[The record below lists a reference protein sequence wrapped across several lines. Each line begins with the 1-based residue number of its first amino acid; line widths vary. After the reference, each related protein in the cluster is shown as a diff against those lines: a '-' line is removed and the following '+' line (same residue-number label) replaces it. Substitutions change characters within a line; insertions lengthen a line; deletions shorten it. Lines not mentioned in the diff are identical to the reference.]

1 MILWSSFQP
10 CQDLG
15 PGGSERR
22 AVGAQVMIITMLMFS
37 VFMTLMMVVVEMT
50 RGVRKES
57 SWGQGDGDYPGFV
70 ACNLINSSLFVGFP
84 NCFEK
89 YEIDV
94 CSELGG
100 CEGAGHPKSRR
111 RRRTLDPGGAQRWGN
126 IVFLHAGFSVD
137 PPPPQF
143 QYWDENC
150 QRANLMHP

>member
-22 AVGAQVMIITMLMFS
+22 AVGAQVMIITMLMFT

-70 ACNLINSSLFVGFP
+70 ACNLINSSLFVFP
-84 NCFEK
+84 TVSRNMILM
-89 YEIDV
+89 YI

-126 IVFLHAGFSVD
+126 IGFLQVDFSVD
-137 PPPPQF
+137 PPPSIISTKMKTAKEPI
-143 QYWDENC
+143 WC
-150 QRANLMHP
+150 T